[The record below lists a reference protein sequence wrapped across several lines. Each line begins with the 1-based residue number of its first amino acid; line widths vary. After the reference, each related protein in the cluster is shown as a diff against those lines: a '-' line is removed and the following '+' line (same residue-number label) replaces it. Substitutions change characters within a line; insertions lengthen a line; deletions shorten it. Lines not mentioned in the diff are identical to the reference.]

1 MAKYLKI
8 NVVNGAAP
16 TTIGNRIVPIDNVA
30 SVDYTSTTS
39 ITVTYNTS
47 ATADCVIAWSVAT
60 AAADM
65 GPRDAFI
72 AAMQDALGSGWQN
85 IYPNTTGNVITS
97 PVFSGVVD
105 NAGLPIVVNAITY
118 TP

>member
-8 NVVNGAAP
+8 NVVNAA
-16 TTIGNRIVPIDNVA
+16 TAEAEGNRIVPIDNVA
-30 SVDYTSTTS
+30 SVDYTTNSSLT
-39 ITVTYNTS
+39 ITYGVTGT
-47 ATADCVIAWSVAT
+47 CVIAYAAATAGDSVA
-60 AAADM
+60 
-65 GPRDAFI
+65 PRDAVI
-72 AAMQDALGSGWQN
+72 NAMQDALGSGWQN

-105 NAGLPIVVNAITY
+105 STGLPLVVNAITY